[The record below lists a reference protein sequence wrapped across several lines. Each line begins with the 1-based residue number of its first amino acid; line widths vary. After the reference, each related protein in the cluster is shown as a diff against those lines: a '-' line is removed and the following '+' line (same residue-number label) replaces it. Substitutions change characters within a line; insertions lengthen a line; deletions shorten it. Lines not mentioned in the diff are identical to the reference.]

1 MKELRNIFGGL
12 VGALVGSSMIVI
24 LLVSPPTEYPS
35 PFGLFW
41 MIFSGS
47 DSLLASTTGLLNST
61 TWILYVI
68 AWIAIGLVTAPFARS
83 EWNAV
88 RTALWVGVFI
98 SAFAVSSALLLDPSL
113 WTVDRDA
120 RNIYLVLQF
129 ASGIVHSLLSLVSSI
144 PLATLL
150 QKARRESDAPPPIKI
165 ETICQCGA
173 VFKSAPLMCA
183 ECGRPLRN
191 EPEAV

>member
-1 MKELRNIFGGL
+1 MRNIIGGL

-24 LLVSPPTEYPS
+24 LLALLPTEYPS

-41 MIFSGS
+41 TVFSGS
-47 DSLLASTTGLLNST
+47 DSLLTSATGLLSST
-61 TWILYVI
+61 TWILYVMT
-68 AWIAIGLVTAPFARS
+68 WIAIGVVTAPFAKS

-88 RTALWVGVFI
+88 RTALWVGVFL
-98 SAFAVSSALLLDPSL
+98 SVFAVSSALLLDPSL
-113 WTVDRDA
+113 WTLDRDA

-129 ASGIVHSLLSLVSSI
+129 ASGIAYSLLSLVSSI
-144 PLATLL
+144 PLAILL
-150 QKARRESDAPPPIKI
+150 QKVRRESDVPPPIKI
-165 ETICQCGA
+165 ETICECGA

-183 ECGRPLRN
+183 ECGRILRN

>member
-1 MKELRNIFGGL
+1 MKELRNILGGL

-24 LLVSPPTEYPS
+24 LLALPPTEYPS
-35 PFGLFW
+35 PFDLFW

-47 DSLLASTTGLLNST
+47 DSLLASATGLLSST

-68 AWIAIGLVTAPFARS
+68 TWIAIGLVTAPFAKS

-88 RTALWVGVFI
+88 RTALWVGVVL
-98 SAFAVSSALLLDPSL
+98 SVFAVSSTLLLDPSL
-113 WTVDRDA
+113 WTIDRDA

-129 ASGIVHSLLSLVSSI
+129 ASGIAYSLLSLVSSI
-144 PLATLL
+144 PLAMLL
-150 QKARRESDAPPPIKI
+150 QKARRESEAPLPIKI
-165 ETICQCGA
+165 ETVCQCGA

-183 ECGRPLRN
+183 ECGRTLRN
-191 EPEAV
+191 ESEAA

>member
-1 MKELRNIFGGL
+1 MRNIFGGL
-12 VGALVGSSMIVI
+12 VGTLVGSSMIVI
-24 LLVSPPTEYPS
+24 LLVLPPTEYPP

-47 DSLLASTTGLLNST
+47 DSLLASATGLLSST
-61 TWILYVI
+61 TWISYI
-68 AWIAIGLVTAPFARS
+68 MAWIAIGLVTAPFAKS

-98 SAFAVSSALLLDPSL
+98 SVFAVSSTFLLDPSF

-129 ASGIVHSLLSLVSSI
+129 ASGILHSLLSLVISI
-144 PLATLL
+144 PLAALL

-165 ETICQCGA
+165 ETVCLCGA

-183 ECGRPLRN
+183 ECGRTLRS

>member
-1 MKELRNIFGGL
+1 
-12 VGALVGSSMIVI
+12 MIVI
-24 LLVSPPTEYPS
+24 LLVLPPTEYPP

-47 DSLLASTTGLLNST
+47 DSLLASATGLLSST
-61 TWILYVI
+61 TWISYI
-68 AWIAIGLVTAPFARS
+68 MAWIAIGLVTAPFAKS

-98 SAFAVSSALLLDPSL
+98 SVFAVSSTFLLDPSF

-129 ASGIVHSLLSLVSSI
+129 ASGIVHSLLSLVISI

-165 ETICQCGA
+165 ETVCLCGA

-183 ECGRPLRN
+183 ECGRTLRN
-191 EPEAV
+191 VPEAV